1 MKNKI
6 LKLIFF
12 LLTTIIG
19 CDLYSQELESVI
31 HFDGRYN
38 KSDNAVVTYLKGK
51 KIKDYRLSL
60 FHSITL
66 TQATEDIILFN
77 TTVLNDKKHAVKIE
91 EIYSQNKLRA
101 CYMQFDPINE
111 NSTLNRFIL
120 YKADQENAILIYMEG
135 DTTLEQ
141 LIKIFINKN

>member
-38 KSDNAVVTYLKGK
+38 KSDNAVVTYLKEK

-91 EIYSQNKLRA
+91 EIYSQKKLRA

-120 YKADQENAILIYMEG
+120 
-135 DTTLEQ
+135 
-141 LIKIFINKN
+141 